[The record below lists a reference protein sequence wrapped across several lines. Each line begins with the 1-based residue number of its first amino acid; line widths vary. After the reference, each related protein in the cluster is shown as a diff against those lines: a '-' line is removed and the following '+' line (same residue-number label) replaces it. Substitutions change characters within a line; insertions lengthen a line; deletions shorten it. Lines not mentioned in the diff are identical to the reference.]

1 MFSYGCGKLLRDWA
15 GGGCGKLFRI
25 GAGGGCGRLFRIG
38 AGGGCGRLFRIG
50 VGGGWF
56 GGKNFLKLRV
66 YFVVSDVVVCQEVV
80 M

>member
-25 GAGGGCGRLFRIG
+25 GAGGGCGRLFRIRV
-38 AGGGCGRLFRIG
+38 GGGCGSG
-50 VGGGWF
+50 F